1 MSEKEELE
9 QQIKDKEDKED
20 WDEQRLDREIFGK
33 MKTPSKE
40 KADKNPDPKLPN
52 DPIDW

>member
-20 WDEQRLDREIFGK
+20 WDEQRLDREIFSN
-33 MKTPSKE
+33 MKPSKK
-40 KADKNPDPKLPN
+40 KANKDPDPKLPN